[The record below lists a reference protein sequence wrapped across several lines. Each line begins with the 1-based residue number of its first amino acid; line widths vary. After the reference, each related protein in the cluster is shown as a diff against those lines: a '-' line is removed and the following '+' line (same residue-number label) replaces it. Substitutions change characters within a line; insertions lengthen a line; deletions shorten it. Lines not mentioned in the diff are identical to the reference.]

1 MLDKE
6 DVDLVFDAGD
16 EMRFAGWQKS
26 LMKRLADWSKY
37 SIKKTLT

>member
-16 EMRFAGWQKS
+16 ENEVCRWQKS

>member
-16 EMRFAGWQKS
+16 ENEVCRVAEIFDEEVG
-26 LMKRLADWSKY
+26 
-37 SIKKTLT
+37 